1 MCKCMFVIA
10 LFVRTKKLNIHQQ
23 ETSFLKYGTAT
34 IIENTVV
41 KQNEVGVYSTTW
53 TYMYVWGR
61 GREKEVKQNQRNNV
75 LDHTSY
81 R

>member
-1 MCKCMFVIA
+1 MFVIA

-41 KQNEVGVYSTTW
+41 KQNEVDVYSTT
-53 TYMYVWGR
+53 
-61 GREKEVKQNQRNNV
+61 
-75 LDHTSY
+75 
-81 R
+81 

>member
-10 LFVRTKKLNIHQQ
+10 LFVRTKKVNIHQQ

-41 KQNEVGVYSTTW
+41 RQNEVGVYSTTW
-53 TYMYVWGR
+53 TYMYVWEEGE
-61 GREKEVKQNQRNNV
+61 REGSKQNQWNNV

-81 R
+81 C